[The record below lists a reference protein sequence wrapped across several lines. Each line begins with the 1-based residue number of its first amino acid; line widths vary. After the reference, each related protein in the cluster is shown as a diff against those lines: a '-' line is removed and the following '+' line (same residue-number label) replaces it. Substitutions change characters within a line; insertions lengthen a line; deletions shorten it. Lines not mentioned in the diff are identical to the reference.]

1 MRKSPRSGARCLAA
15 LLAVLWVGAAAPS
28 RADSDPVSDP
38 LERMNRGIFWFNDRL
53 DRYFLEPV
61 AKGWDW
67 IMPDLVQESLENVY
81 DNGPFTL
88 RYETEVNVLR
98 DGRVRSI
105 KTQGWTTQAD
115 RKRFRFEFSMET
127 TTTETDSSTSTNT
140 NVIGTSD
147 GEVFWLEVHNVTAG
161 RHRAFKMPVDK
172 LESAARRNHPI
183 AQYIAGM
190 DPVSQIRKL
199 TTMFDFEVGSRSED
213 SVTLVAEVSDEIL
226 GRVGPTLPGDPS
238 KLGDVTITFD
248 TRTEFPTEV
257 RFGEETPVMWI
268 GITEFEYLDDI
279 DEAMFRYE
287 APEGVDVVDFGKMSR
302 RESQPQGQPRP

>member
-1 MRKSPRSGARCLAA
+1 MRVHLIKFREVV
-15 LLAVLWVGAAAPS
+15 AVLASVVVVTMTVFAEPS
-28 RADSDPVSDP
+28 PEAVK
-38 LERMNRGIFWFNDRL
+38 WL
-53 DRYFLEPV
+53 DR
-61 AKGWDW
+61 
-67 IMPDLVQESLENVY
+67 LENVY

-98 DGRVRSI
+98 DGRLQSI
-105 KTQGWTTQAD
+105 KTQGRATQAD

-127 TTTETDSSTSTNT
+127 TTAETGSSTST

-147 GEVFWLEVHNVTAG
+147 GEAFWLEVHNVTAD
-161 RHRAFKMPVDK
+161 RHRAFKMPVDR

-183 AQYIAGM
+183 AQYIASM

-199 TTMFDFEVGSRSED
+199 TTMFDFEIGSRSED
-213 SVTLVAEVSDEIL
+213 SITLVAEVPDEIL
-226 GRVGPTLPGDPS
+226 ERVGPTLPGDPS

-248 TRTEFPTEV
+248 TRIEFPTEV

-279 DEAMFRYE
+279 DEALFRYVP
-287 APEGVDVVDFGKMSR
+287 PEGLGVVDFGKTSR
-302 RESQPQGQPRP
+302 GESQP